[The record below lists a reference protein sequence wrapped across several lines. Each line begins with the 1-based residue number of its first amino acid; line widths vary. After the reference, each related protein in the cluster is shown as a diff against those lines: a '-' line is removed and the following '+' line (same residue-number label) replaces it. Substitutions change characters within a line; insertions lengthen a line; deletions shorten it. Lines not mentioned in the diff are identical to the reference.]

1 LSVLSR
7 LYNDIKSELSEFG
20 SELTGELQGFL
31 PEVRDVDIQVHDLD
45 IERLISFGD
54 VKVDDGANTPLSQKG
69 DGFKSL
75 FGISML
81 QFIAQQRFGSN
92 IIFGIEEPESH
103 LHSSAVYEIKESLRG
118 LSESFQVLLT
128 THSPI
133 LLQRDNIAENLIVS
147 RSDQGEHTSTIRPA
161 RRLSELRQSLGIR
174 PHENMISAEVVVVVE
189 GASEESSMPSILSQG
204 NVGIHDA
211 IREGRVKVLSAGGAS
226 NMRATLRAL
235 ARDVTSCIVFL
246 DDDEAG
252 RNAKEQISKS
262 GLLANRD
269 VFSVPSRDGCPD
281 TEFEDLFDPEVYLHA
296 LRDSINLDVTPEEFY
311 DARQRSGGRGCRFA
325 KWSEVMRRL
334 CNFHGIDFSDVEL
347 DAKEAIARAISEEA
361 VQGRL
366 GIGTWHRG
374 LLQGIERYLRE

>member
-1 LSVLSR
+1 
-7 LYNDIKSELSEFG
+7 
-20 SELTGELQGFL
+20 
-31 PEVRDVDIQVHDLD
+31 
-45 IERLISFGD
+45 
-54 VKVDDGANTPLSQKG
+54 
-69 DGFKSL
+69 
-75 FGISML
+75 
-81 QFIAQQRFGSN
+81 
-92 IIFGIEEPESH
+92 
-103 LHSSAVYEIKESLRG
+103 
-118 LSESFQVLLT
+118 
-128 THSPI
+128 
-133 LLQRDNIAENLIVS
+133 
-147 RSDQGEHTSTIRPA
+147 
-161 RRLSELRQSLGIR
+161 
-174 PHENMISAEVVVVVE
+174 
-189 GASEESSMPSILSQG
+189 
-204 NVGIHDA
+204 
-211 IREGRVKVLSAGGAS
+211 
-226 NMRATLRAL
+226 
-235 ARDVTSCIVFL
+235 VFL